1 MTTKKRW
8 TKEEDRLLV
17 QAITANPANIKEAL
31 MQLFL
36 IGQKMHKQ

>member
-17 QAITANPANIKEAL
+17 QAITANPTNIKEL
-31 MQLFL
+31 
-36 IGQKMHKQ
+36 